1 MPDRCEVAGAVVRAY
16 VDELRG
22 LGVLDEIRPHLSQQA
37 EKFLDKPPMPVSWVE
52 VRLAH
57 EPLVALSRVRG
68 REEVRALA
76 HRVVRG
82 KVGAILKP
90 LLTTTLRLFGGTPAT
105 LFSRLDTLTAVML
118 RGVKF
123 SWTATGP
130 TAGTVG
136 IEYPY
141 AVDPALFATWEGM
154 LHLGFDLAQTAG
166 KVAQARVQEG
176 GRRGEVDLSW

>member
-1 MPDRCEVAGAVVRAY
+1 MADRCEVAGAVVRAY
-16 VDELRG
+16 VDELRA
-22 LGVLDEIRPHLSQQA
+22 LGVLDEIRPHLSQPA
-37 EKFLDKPPMPVSWVE
+37 EKLLDKPPMPVSWVE

-68 REEVRALA
+68 RDEVRALA
-76 HRVVRG
+76 RRVVGG

-123 SWTATGP
+123 SWTAAGP

-141 AVDPALFATWEGM
+141 PVDEALFATWEGM
-154 LHLGFDLAQTAG
+154 LHLGFDLAQTTG
-166 KVAQARVQEG
+166 TLAQARMQEG
-176 GRRGEVDLSW
+176 GRRGLIDARW